1 MSERRYLDTKSVG
14 FYKRLILITVAAV
27 LVLPIIACVILG
39 IQNIEMRNKIKAA
52 TSPPD
57 DIVTVG
63 ATQLEP
69 AGIARDKPVLS
80 YQILYPDFNTNFYG
94 FKEDLVSD
102 KTVFLTFDDGPS
114 TGTDELLEVL
124 RKHGVKG
131 TFFVNGKSNR
141 VLTDRLKHIANE
153 GHAIGMHSYSH
164 RYNVIYENMENF
176 LDDFYRNFLYIKAE
190 TGKAPEIL
198 RFPGGSIN
206 IFNISTYQSV
216 VAEVLRRG
224 FIYYDWNVS
233 AGDAI
238 GGATTQSI
246 IDNVINGVRL
256 CWGPAI
262 VLMHDNGKPALI
274 NALSTIIETL
284 ANEGYEF
291 RILDNSIKPPMFIYP
306 D

>member
-1 MSERRYLDTKSVG
+1 MSEKKYLNTKSVS
-14 FYKRLILITVAAV
+14 FYKRLILLIVAVV
-27 LVLPIIACVILG
+27 LVLPLVACVILG
-39 IQNIEMRNKIKAA
+39 IQNIEMRKKIKA
-52 TSPPD
+52 SISLSD
-57 DIVTVG
+57 DVVTVG

-69 AGIARDKPVLS
+69 AGIAREKPVLS

-94 FKEDLVSD
+94 FKEDLVGD

-124 RKHGVKG
+124 RKHEVKS

-141 VLTDRLKHIANE
+141 VLTDKLKHIANE

-176 LDDFYRNFLYIKAE
+176 LDDFYRNFLYIKSE

-238 GGATTQSI
+238 AGATTQSI